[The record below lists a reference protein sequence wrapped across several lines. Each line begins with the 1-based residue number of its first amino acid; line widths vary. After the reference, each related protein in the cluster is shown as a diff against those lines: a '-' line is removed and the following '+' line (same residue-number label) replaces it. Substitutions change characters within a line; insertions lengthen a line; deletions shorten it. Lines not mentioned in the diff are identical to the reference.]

1 MRKFNFIAV
10 AIAVVLVGCS
20 KSDVTTNEGDRDDAT
35 INLEGNL
42 EVSDFV
48 WNGLNQYYY
57 WQDQV
62 ANLADSKAANPTA
75 YAQFIQENSDP
86 EAFFESLNH
95 PDDRFSWIVDNYV
108 DLENTL
114 AGIEASNG
122 MEFLL
127 TRQCSSCA
135 AIVGVVIYIEPN
147 SDAEAKGVERGDI
160 FSHVDGT
167 LLTDSNYRDLLFSDD
182 LNYTIEL
189 AAVQNDGFVRTGES
203 FALVKEEN
211 FQTNPIL
218 VNKILDVGGAKVG
231 YLMYNRFLN
240 EFDEALNDVFGNF
253 QSAGVNELVLD
264 LRYNPGGSV
273 QTCIYLA
280 SMITGSNDG
289 TVFSKEQWNPKLMA
303 YWEEN
308 NPSRLTDRF
317 TGFIAGGTEI
327 NSLNLSRVY
336 VLTSSRSASASELL
350 INGLTPHIEVIHI
363 GDQTRGKN
371 VGSITVYDYIDN
383 EGTKNPDHT
392 YAMQPIV
399 LKIANSENFSD
410 YTDGLE
416 PDITLKESFSN
427 LGVLGDPN
435 EPLLQR
441 ALSEISGT
449 ATAKSGVVHHPIT
462 HTLPLPQDAFLE
474 QMHVQLQKA
483 TATKSEKK

>member
-10 AIAVVLVGCS
+10 AIVVVLVGCS

-48 WNGLNQYYY
+48 WKGLNQYYY

-189 AAVQNDGFVRTGES
+189 ATVQNDGFVRTGES
-203 FALVKEEN
+203 FA
-211 FQTNPIL
+211 
-218 VNKILDVGGAKVG
+218 
-231 YLMYNRFLN
+231 
-240 EFDEALNDVFGNF
+240 
-253 QSAGVNELVLD
+253 
-264 LRYNPGGSV
+264 
-273 QTCIYLA
+273 
-280 SMITGSNDG
+280 
-289 TVFSKEQWNPKLMA
+289 
-303 YWEEN
+303 
-308 NPSRLTDRF
+308 
-317 TGFIAGGTEI
+317 
-327 NSLNLSRVY
+327 
-336 VLTSSRSASASELL
+336 
-350 INGLTPHIEVIHI
+350 
-363 GDQTRGKN
+363 
-371 VGSITVYDYIDN
+371 
-383 EGTKNPDHT
+383 
-392 YAMQPIV
+392 
-399 LKIANSENFSD
+399 
-410 YTDGLE
+410 
-416 PDITLKESFSN
+416 
-427 LGVLGDPN
+427 
-435 EPLLQR
+435 
-441 ALSEISGT
+441 
-449 ATAKSGVVHHPIT
+449 
-462 HTLPLPQDAFLE
+462 
-474 QMHVQLQKA
+474 
-483 TATKSEKK
+483 